1 MEHRGGKH
9 NREAVCWRAWSVC
22 VFLLA
27 SVWHSGACFTVTSSE
42 HKRRTEPGFWK
53 TFLVKVSSWDGVYF
67 EGWNATFAPLTVCFR
82 MVWKNRASGWSLSLR
97 IHYNPS
103 FIGIVWPVWIKPPLT
118 SHCLLL
124 TSCIRW
130 WPKHIIINSLAIKWT
145 IPPRS
150 SWRLLRLLFWS
161 QQGTHPSAAV
171 EDALITV
178 HCSSVIVMLL
188 NQLAFL
194 HKLITT
200 LTSLAMI

>member
-1 MEHRGGKH
+1 MMFILKAGMLP
-9 NREAVCWRAWSVC
+9 
-22 VFLLA
+22 LLL
-27 SVWHSGACFTVTSSE
+27 WQ
-42 HKRRTEPGFWK
+42 
-53 TFLVKVSSWDGVYF
+53 LV
-67 EGWNATFAPLTVCFR
+67 FR

-103 FIGIVWPVWIKPPLT
+103 FVGIVWPVWIKPPLT
-118 SHCLLL
+118 SHCGSLHPAFE
-124 TSCIRW
+124 SWR
-130 WPKHIIINSLAIKWT
+130 PKHIIIISLAIKWT
-145 IPPRS
+145 IPPRP

-194 HKLITT
+194 RKLITT